1 MSSSLV
7 RVNPSFARNTQLEGA
22 NITYAYTATG
32 NELMLTELGVL
43 AEGLNVI
50 TVRIIDTGR
59 RSLLPG
65 V

>member
-1 MSSSLV
+1 
-7 RVNPSFARNTQLEGA
+7 LEGA

-32 NELMLTELGVL
+32 NKLMLTGLGVL
-43 AEGLNVI
+43 AEVLNVI

-59 RSLLPG
+59 MSFLPG